1 MVWLVGQ
8 GDGGGALV
16 HIGSIPSKALAQTS
30 FFFFFNEKIF
40 FGCSIWDLVPPPG
53 IEPSCSGSTES

>member
-8 GDGGGALV
+8 GDGGGALI

-30 FFFFFNEKIF
+30 FFFFFLMKKF
-40 FGCSIWDLVPPPG
+40 FLAVAYG
-53 IEPSCSGSTES
+53 I

>member
-8 GDGGGALV
+8 GEGGGALV

-30 FFFFFNEKIF
+30 FFFFLMKKF
-40 FGCSIWDLVPPPG
+40 FLAVAYG
-53 IEPSCSGSTES
+53 I